1 MPKGLLIDDDDELGH
16 ATFGPRRRSRA
27 SDQVEQR
34 ECGEMTL
41 CAVVVRTGIWKWAME
56 LASTSWRSLA
66 MSRAPLSGSNSPVSR
81 HMPVSGSIHE
91 RIVLARR
98 WRSNSD
104 DGCNR

>member
-34 ECGEMTL
+34 EWGEMTL

-56 LASTSWRSLA
+56 LGLDLLAQPGHEPGAALGIELAGQPAHAGVGVDPRTNRACSSLA
-66 MSRAPLSGSNSPVSR
+66 LEQR
-81 HMPVSGSIHE
+81 
-91 RIVLARR
+91 
-98 WRSNSD
+98 
-104 DGCNR
+104 